1 MRSTDKPGSDMGPAA
16 GPRRRRARLPRLL
29 RGVLGA
35 ALGVIAFYLIAGNV
49 LLNTAFGPELVN
61 RKPEKFTLAWSG
73 GVTWWP
79 GFVTLWNVQANG
91 HVRRVV
97 WSAQAA
103 RARGRI
109 ALLPLLSR
117 ELRVVWIEAGEV
129 TGSADRS
136 ADDML
141 PPPSHADG
149 WTLRF
154 ERIATDSLR
163 QARIGAFDIQTEGSA
178 EFAFLKQLRGGPM
191 QVMPSHVLLR
201 DTRIRSQDNEWLSAG
216 TIEASLAIDRHRRED
231 AAGLAKLGLADLV
244 LRIGADLP
252 ALAVD
257 LDDEGKWR
265 GRIDPAGT
273 RGRLEATLSM
283 RHGVLDQGGMLEA
296 RFPLAATHADV
307 HIDEEARVLLAIEGD
322 GMHLTAHL
330 PPPPEGR
337 GLIDADLRFSGRK
350 IPFPADPKA
359 LLARVGGH
367 LDLEWHFGSLDW
379 LGPLLVRVPWLTL
392 KGSGGMAAQLRIAD
406 GRIAEGSHVVIPAV
420 DVVAQVAAH
429 RFHGQARADARL
441 SGDRVRLGLV
451 VERFEAAA
459 EAAPDKTLV
468 RGSDLRI
475 DLESSAD
482 LHQLRESLRGHLRF
496 ANAEVPD
503 LRAVNDYL
511 PQRALS
517 LLGGSTRLGGDLR
530 IDAEGRVSTGRVD
543 LAVKG
548 ARARFAAIELSGDLD
563 LDARIGGTDVKT
575 RHFDLDNTTLRL
587 RNVRVVDDGHTAG
600 ERWWANLRLARGRID
615 GFKPLVVDARTE
627 IEMENVGLLL
637 ALFARHRD
645 YPGWALR
652 MVDAGTLR
660 ASGKMRVQDEV
671 LVFDR
676 VEASN
681 DRFSVKAR
689 LRVVDAKPS
698 GDLLLSWR
706 ALGLGLELERG
717 EHKFHLLGAKQW
729 YAERPELLPTP

>member
-1 MRSTDKPGSDMGPAA
+1 MRSADTPGSDIAPAA

-29 RGVLGA
+29 RGVFGA
-35 ALGVIAFYLIAGNV
+35 ALGVIALYLIAGNV
-49 LLNTAFGPELVN
+49 LLNTTLGPELVN

-117 ELRVVWIEAGEV
+117 ELRVVWVEAGEV

-141 PPPSHADG
+141 PPPSQADG
-149 WTLRF
+149 WILRF

-163 QARIGAFDIQTEGSA
+163 RARVGAFDIQTEGSA

-201 DTRIRSQDNEWLSAG
+201 DTRIRSQDQEWLSAG

-231 AAGLAKLGLADLV
+231 AAGLARLGLADLA

-257 LDDEGKWR
+257 LDGEGKWR
-265 GRIDPAGT
+265 GRIDPAGR

-283 RHGVLDQGGMLEA
+283 RHGVLDQGGMLDA
-296 RFPLAATHADV
+296 RFPLAATHAGVRVD
-307 HIDEEARVLLAIEGD
+307 DEARVLLAIEGE

-337 GLIDADLRFSGRK
+337 GSIDADLRFSGRK
-350 IPFPADPKA
+350 IPFPGDPKA
-359 LLARVGGH
+359 LFARVGGH
-367 LDLEWHFGSLDW
+367 LDLEWHFASLDW

-392 KGSGGMAAQLRIAD
+392 EGSGEVGAQLRITE
-406 GRIAEGSHVVIPAV
+406 GRIADGSHVVIPAV
-420 DVVAQVAAH
+420 DAVARVAAH
-429 RFHGQARADARL
+429 RFHGRARADARL
-441 SGDRVRLGLV
+441 DDGRVRLGLV
-451 VERFEAAA
+451 VDRFEAAA
-459 EAAPDKTLV
+459 EVQPDRTLV
-468 RGSDLRI
+468 RGSGLRI
-475 DLESSAD
+475 DLESSGD
-482 LHQLRESLRGHLRF
+482 LHQLRESLQGHLRF
-496 ANAEVPD
+496 ADAEVPD

-530 IDAEGRVSTGRVD
+530 IDAEGRVSEGRVEV
-543 LAVKG
+543 AVQG

-563 LDARIGGTDVKT
+563 LDARIGGTEIKA

-600 ERWWANLRLARGRID
+600 ERWWANLTLARGRID
-615 GFKPLVVDARTE
+615 GFRPLAIDAHAD
-627 IEMENVGLLL
+627 IEMENAGLLL

-652 MVDAGTLR
+652 IVDAGTLQANGR
-660 ASGKMRVQDEV
+660 MRLHGES

-681 DRFSVKAR
+681 DRFGVKAR
-689 LRVVDAKPS
+689 LRVADAKPS

-717 EHKFHLLGAKQW
+717 ERRFHLLGAKQW
-729 YAERPELLPTP
+729 YEGRPALLETP